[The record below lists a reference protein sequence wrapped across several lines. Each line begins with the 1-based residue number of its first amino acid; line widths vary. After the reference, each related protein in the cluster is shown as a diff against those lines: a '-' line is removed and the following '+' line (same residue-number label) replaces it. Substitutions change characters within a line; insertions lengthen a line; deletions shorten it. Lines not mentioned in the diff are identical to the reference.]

1 MTGILEAVGS
11 FLASSSPSSMFV
23 GVMVVKATIVLATG
37 CLVAAFARKADAAL
51 RHGVW
56 ALTLAAALGLP
67 IGMIAT
73 PSWRVAVLPPV
84 EAQRSPAELAAL
96 PKSAASVSSNT
107 GSPAAIPAAGSKQ
120 SAEWRAGEM
129 VSGGAADS
137 ITELAG
143 ALRRL
148 LPLVW
153 VSGAVVVLLW
163 MVIGRLALRRLGR
176 RSVPLDS
183 AGWQSV
189 LNAERERAGVSNHV
203 SLLSSESVSTPLT
216 WGIRSPVILLPE
228 ESLEWTDEHKAVV
241 LRHELAHIARADTLI
256 QMLGVVAVALYWFNP
271 LVWIA
276 ARGLRAEQE
285 RACDDM
291 VLVSGTPPVEYAAH
305 LLEVARSARALGP
318 QGFVSLAMARPSQ
331 LEGRLL
337 AVLNAPR
344 QRVRISPATRK
355 FALVAVALAFV
366 TLSAFTPI
374 SRAAAALP
382 RVIVPT
388 IIASQFIAPSSP
400 VAATDK
406 ATLTPVVPKAALD
419 SQILKWI
426 DVAPSGTLEL
436 DLETGAG
443 LTITSWAESRVE
455 VRGTLAGRNWRDT
468 EVSLQRTSTGA
479 RLVTRLRDK
488 YGNQSTS
495 HHFDIRLPS
504 RYNLR
509 ISSAGGGVSI
519 SNLNGEF
526 IGHTGGGAIRIDNSN
541 GRAELTT
548 GGGNIRVTSSNLS
561 GSVTTGG
568 GTVIIQDVNG
578 GLTGH
583 SGSMGT
589 VYANSGGTSSR
600 TSVSVGRGMP
610 HGNISDDDGSVT
622 IGSGAN
628 VTINE
633 RTGEIRDPDGRVIY
647 RKAGGRVNVDEAMKG
662 ADVRTGGGSVTIG
675 RSAGD
680 VIAHTGGGDVSIGP
694 LSGSAEAQTG
704 AGDVTIEFRGVRSPS
719 ADVTTGKGRVAI
731 TLPADFTGTLDLETA
746 YTNNHGRRAAIQSDW
761 PLNITETP
769 QWDDRNGTPRKFVRA
784 RQSIGT
790 GRGVIRVQT
799 VNGDVVIQR
808 GR

>member
-1 MTGILEAVGS
+1 ML
-11 FLASSSPSSMFV
+11 M
-23 GVMVVKATIVLATG
+23 
-37 CLVAAFARKADAAL
+37 
-51 RHGVW
+51 
-56 ALTLAAALGLP
+56 
-67 IGMIAT
+67 
-73 PSWRVAVLPPV
+73 
-84 EAQRSPAELAAL
+84 
-96 PKSAASVSSNT
+96 
-107 GSPAAIPAAGSKQ
+107 
-120 SAEWRAGEM
+120 
-129 VSGGAADS
+129 
-137 ITELAG
+137 
-143 ALRRL
+143 
-148 LPLVW
+148 
-153 VSGAVVVLLW
+153 
-163 MVIGRLALRRLGR
+163 GRLALRRLAR
-176 RSVPLDS
+176 RSLPLDS
-183 AGWQSV
+183 PAWQAV
-189 LNAERERAGVSNHV
+189 LNAERERAGVSNRV
-203 SLLSSESVSTPLT
+203 SLLTSESVSTPLT
-216 WGIRSPVILLPE
+216 WGVRSPIILLPE
-228 ESLEWTDEHKAVV
+228 ESVQWNDEHKAVV

-256 QMLGVVAVALYWFNP
+256 QMLGVIAVALYWFNP

-337 AVLNAPR
+337 AVLNSPR
-344 QRVRISPATRK
+344 HRVQISPVTRK
-355 FALVAVALAFV
+355 VALATVALAFV
-366 TLSAFTPI
+366 MLSAFTPI

-382 RVIVPT
+382 RVVVPT
-388 IIASQFIAPSSP
+388 IIASQFITPSSP
-400 VAATDK
+400 VAAPHK
-406 ATLTPVVPKAALD
+406 ATRTPVVPKAALD

-455 VRGTLAGRNWRDT
+455 VRGTLGGRNWRDT
-468 EVSLQRTSTGA
+468 EVSLERTSTGA
-479 RLVTRLRDK
+479 RLFTRLRDK

-495 HHFDIRLPS
+495 HHFDIRLQS

-509 ISSAGGGVSI
+509 VSSAGGGISI

-526 IGHTGGGAIRIDNSN
+526 IGHTGGGAIKIENSN

-548 GGGNIRVTSSNLS
+548 GGGSIRVTSSNLS

-568 GTVIIQDVNG
+568 GTVVIQDVNG

-589 VYANSGGTSSR
+589 VYSNSNGRSST
-600 TSVSVGRGMP
+600 TSVSAGGGRPATTSISSSSTPLYVVDGVVVMP
-610 HGNISDDDGSVT
+610 RGNVIDDEGNVT

-628 VTINE
+628 VTVDE
-633 RTGEIRDPDGRVIY
+633 RTGEIHDAGGRVIY
-647 RKAGGRVNVDEAMKG
+647 RKAGGRINVDEAMRG

-680 VIAHTGGGDVSIGP
+680 VIARTGGGDVSIGP
-694 LSGSAEAQTG
+694 LAGSAEAHTG

-719 ADVTTGKGRVAI
+719 ADVTTGNGRVTI

-746 YTNNHGRRAAIQSDW
+746 YTNNHGRRTAIQSDW
-761 PLNITETP
+761 PLNVSETP

-784 RQSIGT
+784 RQAIGS

-799 VNGDVVIQR
+799 VNGDVVILR